1 MLLGGPVSSV
11 PTCSLG
17 MVAVP
22 GSNPGKAG
30 LGIGSQIIPSLTARH
45 KKKPTLAV
53 NGLCMS
59 VVSGTNK

>member
-1 MLLGGPVSSV
+1 M

-30 LGIGSQIIPSLTARH
+30 LGMGSQIIPSLTARH
-45 KKKPTLAV
+45 MKKPTLAV